1 MTHDPRTTNRDPRS
15 WYLIY
20 TKPRQERTAK
30 LNLDRQGYETYLPL
44 KNERRRRQG
53 GYVYSIDP
61 MFSRYLFIHLNK
73 VTDNW
78 GPIRSTIGVT
88 DIVRFAGQPTVV
100 PDRLVNCIRANDNEN
115 GIQTTATQEFN
126 GGNKVQ
132 IVEGP
137 MNGYEGIFVGKTGK
151 ERAIVLLDVLGKS
164 TYLELPEAQLEL
176 TSR

>member
-1 MTHDPRTTNRDPRS
+1 MIHDSQTTTHEPRS

-30 LNLDRQGYETYLPL
+30 LNLDRQGYDTYLPL
-44 KNERRRRQG
+44 TRERRRRQG
-53 GYVYSIDP
+53 QYIYSTDP
-61 MFSRYLFIHLNK
+61 MFSRYLFIRLNK

-88 DIVRFAGQPTVV
+88 DIVRFGGQPTVV
-100 PDRLVNCIRANDNEN
+100 PDNLVNCIRDNEDES
-115 GIQTTATQEFN
+115 GIQITETQEFSR
-126 GGNKVQ
+126 GNKVQ

-151 ERAIVLLDVLGKS
+151 ERAIVLLDVIGKQ

-176 TSR
+176 TS